1 MSGTA
6 TSMMTLNEHF
16 RFEAFHKT
24 INEFVEELATELE
37 NDAAIRWDAGGS
49 ATIGEYS
56 IPLKQRLALRKAGN
70 KVGFKTFITRYKLA
84 EQLGEYLSVK
94 TGREVT
100 VSCNWRYKL
109 QTENLR

>member
-16 RFEAFHKT
+16 GFEAFYKT
-24 INEFVEELATELE
+24 INAFAEELATELE
-37 NDAAIRWDAGGS
+37 NDAALSWDTGGN

-70 KVGFKTFITRYKLA
+70 KVGFKTVMTRYKLA
-84 EQLGEYLSVK
+84 EQLSKYLSVK

-100 VSCNWRYKL
+100 VNCNWRYKL
-109 QTENLR
+109 RAENLH